1 MGKRIEMKDLIKKL
15 YNSNNKRDFII
26 WNYLWI
32 FSNNGKIK
40 ISIKKL
46 EKDFKIPKSS
56 LNKTLNKTILN
67 WNKKKQ
73 FVTIKRLEKDKY
85 EICFLKD
92 PIDSG
97 GNKQQ
102 VYQELFIWLKLYY
115 VGVNYDYLE
124 INNHKKYV
132 KLICDKLEKIIL
144 NKGLKLSDEILKE
157 TFILFFERIDGWWL
171 ENKLISLPTINKSFT
186 KILNQIKPKNGES
199 KYSKAKKQSISQID
213 FNKIAEKS

>member
-1 MGKRIEMKDLIKKL
+1 MKDLIKKL

-132 KLICDKLEKIIL
+132 T
-144 NKGLKLSDEILKE
+144 S
-157 TFILFFERIDGWWL
+157 
-171 ENKLISLPTINKSFT
+171 
-186 KILNQIKPKNGES
+186 
-199 KYSKAKKQSISQID
+199 
-213 FNKIAEKS
+213 

>member
-1 MGKRIEMKDLIKKL
+1 MKDLIKKL

-32 FSNNGKIK
+32 FCNNGKIK

-56 LNKTLNKTILN
+56 LNKTLNNTISN

-85 EICFLKD
+85 EICFLKE

-97 GNKQQ
+97 SKQQ

-115 VGVNYDYLE
+115 LGVNYDYLE

-144 NKGLKLSDEILKE
+144 NKGLKLSDETLKE

-199 KYSKAKKQSISQID
+199 KYSKAKEQSISQID